1 MPTPPRPSPESEQFR
16 RIEAARKGAVRT
28 VIFKDRK
35 ILDDSVLDEIRAELA
50 RVIGKSTGPD
60 LLLDFTN
67 VQFMSSAMLGLLGQ
81 LHRRITT
88 GQGRLKMCNI
98 RPQIFQVF
106 KMTNLDRL
114 FSIHKDVATALAEF
128 K

>member
-1 MPTPPRPSPESEQFR
+1 MPTPTRPVPESDPFR
-16 RIEAARKGAVRT
+16 RIEAARKGTVRL
-28 VIFKDRK
+28 VVFKDRK
-35 ILDDSVLDEIRAELA
+35 ILDDAVLDEIRAELA

-60 LLLDFTN
+60 ILLDFGN
-67 VQFMSSAMLGLLGQ
+67 VEFMSSAMLGLLGQ

-106 KMTNLDRL
+106 RMTNLDRL
-114 FSIHKDVATALAEF
+114 FSIHKDAAAALADF

>member
-1 MPTPPRPSPESEQFR
+1 MPTAPRPQPEPDQLR
-16 RIEAARKGAVRT
+16 RIQTARKGSVRM
-28 VIFKDRK
+28 VVFKDKK
-35 ILDDSVLDEIRAELA
+35 ILDDSVLDEIRAELG

-60 LLLDFTN
+60 ILLDFAQ
-67 VQFMSSAMLGLLGQ
+67 VEFMSSAMLGLLGQ

-88 GQGRLKMCNI
+88 GQGQLKMCNI

-114 FSIHKDVATALAEF
+114 FSIHKDAPTALAEF